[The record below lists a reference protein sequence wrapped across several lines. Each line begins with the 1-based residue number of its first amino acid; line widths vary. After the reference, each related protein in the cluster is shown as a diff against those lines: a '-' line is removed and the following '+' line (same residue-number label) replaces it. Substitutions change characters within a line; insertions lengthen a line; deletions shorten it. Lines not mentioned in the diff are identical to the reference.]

1 MRISANKTIF
11 VSILSI
17 LFLPTLAFASAGKLT
32 ELEITHRMM
41 FLVIQLG
48 VILFATRIG
57 GIIFEKIHMPAVLG
71 ELVAGMIIG
80 PYALGRTPIIGFPHG
95 IFPLYGDFPISPEL
109 YALSAVAAVI
119 LLFMVG
125 LETDLSLLLRYSFAG
140 IIVGI
145 GGVIASFILGAA
157 TLVIFSPM
165 LLGKQLSFF
174 SPVSL
179 FGGIVAT
186 ATSVGI
192 TARILSEKRK
202 LDSPEGVTI
211 LSAAVIDDVIGII
224 LLAVVMGIVASTKKH
239 GYVDWEHILLISV
252 RAIVVW
258 LVATVIG
265 LLGARKISFLLKLFR
280 QRTAIAI
287 MALGL
292 ALILSG
298 LFEQVGLAM
307 IIGAYVMG
315 LTLSNTDIKH
325 AIRERLDD
333 IYEFLVPVF
342 FCVTGMQLNVV
353 SLLSP
358 KLLIF
363 AGVYAFVGILS
374 KLIGCGLPAL
384 IANFNLRGALRVG
397 FGMAPRGEVGL
408 IIAGIA
414 LSTGFITHDLF
425 AAMVIMVAANT
436 LIAPPALVLLFR
448 SPESGV
454 RHPERLTPA
463 GETKLNF
470 EFPSHQMADFF
481 LGKLREIF
489 ESEGFFV
496 HNISR
501 TQRLYECRKDE
512 TVFDFQ
518 CTGTSLIF
526 TCHETDVP
534 FIKTAM
540 YEAFAAFENT
550 INQLHKPLDA
560 NTIGTL
566 IDEKPTHI
574 TQGISL
580 KHYITPKLIEPNL
593 KGNTKEQ
600 IVSELVELLVKNGLL
615 RKKDAPQAIK
625 AVLEREESMSTGMQY
640 GIAIPHG
647 KTDVVDD
654 LVCAVGIKT
663 EGIDFNAMD
672 GKPSKIF
679 FLTLSPTDKPA
690 PHVHFMAT
698 VSQVLDKQG
707 REKILTCKTAEEI
720 YKVLTRQSNMS

>member
-1 MRISANKTIF
+1 MKMTEHRMLAIGFIS
-11 VSILSI
+11 L
-17 LFLPTLAFASAGKLT
+17 LFFPSAVFASAGKLT

-57 GIIFEKIHMPAVLG
+57 SIIFDKIHMPAVLG
-71 ELVAGMIIG
+71 ELVAGMVIG

-109 YALSAVAAVI
+109 YALSAVAAVV

-145 GGVIASFILGAA
+145 GGVVASFILGAA
-157 TLVIFSPM
+157 TLVVFSPM
-165 LLGKQLSFF
+165 LLGEQLTFF

-179 FGGIVAT
+179 FGGIVST

-239 GYVDWEHILLISV
+239 GYVDWEHILLISA
-252 RAIVVW
+252 RAVIVW
-258 LVATVIG
+258 LVATAIG

-315 LTLSNTDIKH
+315 LTLSNTDIKY
-325 AIRERLDD
+325 AVRERLDD

-342 FCVTGMQLNVV
+342 FCVTGMQLNVI

-363 AGVYAFVGILS
+363 AGVYALVGILS
-374 KLIGCGLPAL
+374 KVLGCGLPAL

-414 LSTGFITHDLF
+414 LATGLITHDLF
-425 AAMVIMVAANT
+425 AAMVIMVAVST

-448 SPESGV
+448 SPKPGV
-454 RHPERLTPA
+454 RHPERIHTS
-463 GETKLNF
+463 GQTKLSF
-470 EFPSHQMADFF
+470 DFPSHQMANFF
-481 LGKLREIF
+481 VGKLREIF

-501 TQRLYECRKDE
+501 SQRIYECRKDE

-518 CTGTSLIF
+518 CPGTNLIF

-550 INQLHKPLDA
+550 ITQLRKPLDA
-560 NTIGTL
+560 NAIGTL
-566 IDEKPTHI
+566 IEEKPAQV

-580 KHYITPKLIEPNL
+580 KHYITPRLIEPNL
-593 KGNTKEQ
+593 KGSTKEQ
-600 IVSELVELLVKNGLL
+600 IIAELIELLVRSGLL
-615 RKKDAPQAIK
+615 RKKDAPDAIK

-654 LVCAVGIKT
+654 LVCAVGIKR

-672 GKPSKIF
+672 GQPSRIF
-679 FLTLSPTDKPA
+679 FLTLSPTNKPA

-698 VSQVLDKQG
+698 ISQVLDKQG
-707 REKILTCKTAEEI
+707 REKILTCKTAQEI
-720 YKVLTRQSNMS
+720 YKVLTG

>member
-1 MRISANKTIF
+1 MRNNIHKRMFAVGIVVLMF
-11 VSILSI
+11 PAI
-17 LFLPTLAFASAGKLT
+17 AFASAGKLT
-32 ELEITHRMM
+32 EVEITHRMM

-57 GIIFEKIHMPAVLG
+57 SIIFEKIHMPAVLG

-109 YALSAVAAVI
+109 YALSAVAAVV

-145 GGVIASFILGAA
+145 GGVVASFVLGAL
-157 TLVIFSPM
+157 TLVYFSPM
-165 LLGKQLSFF
+165 LLGTQLSFF
-174 SPVSL
+174 SPISL

-239 GYVDWEHILLISV
+239 GQVDWMHILLISA
-252 RAIVVW
+252 RAVIVW

-325 AIRERLDD
+325 AVRERLDD

-363 AGVYAFVGILS
+363 AGVYAVVGIIS
-374 KLIGCGLPAL
+374 KVVGCGLPAL
-384 IANFNLRGALRVG
+384 LANFNLRGALRVG

-414 LSTGFITHDLF
+414 LATGLITHDLF
-425 AAMVIMVAANT
+425 AAMVIMVAVNT

-448 SPESGV
+448 SHKPGV
-454 RHPERLTPA
+454 RHPE
-463 GETKLNF
+463 KLAPSGQIKLSF
-470 EFPSHQMADFF
+470 DFPSHQMTDFF
-481 LGKLREIF
+481 VGKLREIF

-501 TQRLYECRKDE
+501 SQRLYECRKDE
-512 TVFDFQ
+512 IVFDFQ
-518 CTGTSLIF
+518 CPGTNLTF
-526 TCHETDVP
+526 TCHQADVP

-540 YEAFAAFENT
+540 FEAFAAFENT
-550 INQLHKPLDA
+550 ITQLRKPLDA
-560 NTIGTL
+560 NAIGSL
-566 IDEKPTHI
+566 IGEKPT
-574 TQGISL
+574 QVAKGISL
-580 KHYITPKLIEPNL
+580 RDYITPKLIKSNL
-593 KGNTKEQ
+593 EGTTKEQ
-600 IVSELVELLVKNGLL
+600 IIAELVDLLVENGLL
-615 RKKDAPQAIK
+615 RKKDASEAIK

-654 LVCAVGIKT
+654 LVCAVGIKK
-663 EGIDFNAMD
+663 EGIDFKAMD
-672 GKPSKIF
+672 GQPSKIF
-679 FLTLSPTDKPA
+679 FLTLSPTNKPA

-698 VSQVLDKQG
+698 ISQVLDKEG
-707 REKILTCKTAEEI
+707 REKILKCKTEEDI
-720 YKVLTRQSNMS
+720 YKVLTKQN